1 MNGPK
6 TRESQTK
13 VLIVGSGPTGLM
25 AAVELARRGVAVWV
39 VEKATERSPLSKAL
53 VVQART
59 LEVMDLIALSDEFVR
74 PGYPAPGVRVFR
86 VRFKTWL
93 CSFIGAWLKREVALW
108 QESMA

>member
-1 MNGPK
+1 LRQAEKEMNGPK

-59 LEVMDLIALSDEFVR
+59 LEVMDLITLSDEFVR
-74 PGYPAPGVRVFR
+74 RGYPAPGVRVF
-86 VRFKTWL
+86 
-93 CSFIGAWLKREVALW
+93 
-108 QESMA
+108 